1 MTRFLPFNPKI
12 QCDCKITKKKK
23 NHKMMKKPNLSNKS
37 LNKSIY
43 FNLKL
48 FVQSQNQFPHK
59 TKKN

>member
-1 MTRFLPFNPKI
+1 
-12 QCDCKITKKKK
+12 
-23 NHKMMKKPNLSNKS
+23 MKKPNLSNKS

-59 TKKN
+59 TKKNWQVWKSLTGIIEKLDILRR

>member
-1 MTRFLPFNPKI
+1 VIVKL
-12 QCDCKITKKKK
+12 KKK

-43 FNLKL
+43 FNSKL

-59 TKKN
+59 TKKKTDKFGNL